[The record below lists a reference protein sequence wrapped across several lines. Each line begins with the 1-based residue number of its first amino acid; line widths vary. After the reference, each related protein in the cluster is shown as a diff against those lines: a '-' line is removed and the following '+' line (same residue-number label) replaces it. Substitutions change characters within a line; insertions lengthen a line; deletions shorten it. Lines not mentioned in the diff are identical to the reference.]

1 VTTII
6 KKLDLLLLL
15 FPPCHVLAFL
25 LLLYPTSHHSHDQ
38 AANLAIVSAG
48 MSLINVGSMNV
59 VTLTTPMKS
68 IGVSLGMN
76 MLIRIIGSSIGPAM
90 AGMYMQTFQSNINT
104 HGFIQHFPSSI
115 SFDLIF
121 ISLAVLSIASLVLA
135 LLLRNR
141 ISKMRIPNLQSV
153 R

>member
-1 VTTII
+1 
-6 KKLDLLLLL
+6 
-15 FPPCHVLAFL
+15 
-25 LLLYPTSHHSHDQ
+25 
-38 AANLAIVSAG
+38 
-48 MSLINVGSMNV
+48 MINVGSMNV

-115 SFDLIF
+115 S
-121 ISLAVLSIASLVLA
+121 
-135 LLLRNR
+135 
-141 ISKMRIPNLQSV
+141 
-153 R
+153 